1 MPIVKVSQTKEW
13 TLTRKHFELIASI
26 VKNIEDID
34 TRTQVAMDFAHALR
48 GENPNF
54 KITRFVEACG
64 GTTPNTPDAVTF

>member
-64 GTTPNTPDAVTF
+64 GTTPNNPGAVTF

>member
-13 TLTRKHFELIASI
+13 TLTRKHFELIARI
-26 VKNIEDID
+26 VKNIENID

-54 KITRFVEACG
+54 NITRFVEACG
-64 GTTPNTPDAVTF
+64 GTRPSNAFFASF

>member
-1 MPIVKVSQTKEW
+1 MPIVKASQTKEW

>member
-1 MPIVKVSQTKEW
+1 
-13 TLTRKHFELIASI
+13 LTRKHFELIASI